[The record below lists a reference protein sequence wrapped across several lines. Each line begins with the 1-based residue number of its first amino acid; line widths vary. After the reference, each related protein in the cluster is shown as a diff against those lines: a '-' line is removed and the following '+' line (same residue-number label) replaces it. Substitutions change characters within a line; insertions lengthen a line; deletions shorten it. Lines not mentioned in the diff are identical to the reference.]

1 MRRVAGCRRSPF
13 AGWLSATMV
22 LPEDTQ
28 RLSGTSFILQWVQ
41 GFFSG
46 DEYSREA
53 TKRVLLELG
62 VFYLLISVGFLALYL
77 TWRSNANLKKWKADL
92 AAAVAKQK
100 GRQFEPSD
108 AAKLYGMF

>member
-1 MRRVAGCRRSPF
+1 
-13 AGWLSATMV
+13 MV

-53 TKRVLLELG
+53 TKRVLLE
-62 VFYLLISVGFLALYL
+62 VSVVPCFALTGCGGIGGASL
-77 TWRSNANLKKWKADL
+77 PR
-92 AAAVAKQK
+92 
-100 GRQFEPSD
+100 PSARFD
-108 AAKLYGMF
+108 AACSWECSTFSFQSVSSPST